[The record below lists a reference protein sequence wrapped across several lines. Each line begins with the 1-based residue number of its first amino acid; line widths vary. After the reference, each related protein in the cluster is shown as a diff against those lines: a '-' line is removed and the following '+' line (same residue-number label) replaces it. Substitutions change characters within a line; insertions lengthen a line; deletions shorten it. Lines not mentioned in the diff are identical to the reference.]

1 MAQPRLAAKGLTSGA
16 ETEQRTFAVAG
27 MRCASCVAR
36 VEKALGTAPGV
47 LDVRV
52 NLALENA
59 AVTGRAGALAPA
71 VLGKRLAR
79 AGYALRAP
87 SPAEGDMAGGE
98 ARLAAE
104 GRRVAISA
112 ALTAPMVLGM
122 ILQALGYED
131 LHLMPA
137 GEVLLATP
145 VLFVLGAGF
154 HRSAWR
160 ALRAQTANMDVLVAL
175 GTTAAYAYSWFLLL
189 RLGDA
194 ADGRLYFEACAVI
207 ITLVLLGK
215 WLEGRAKRATT
226 AAIRQLMAL
235 RPAKARVRRGGVE
248 RELPVADVRVDDV
261 ALVRPG
267 ERVPV
272 DGVVLAGDSEVD
284 ESLLTGESMPARKQ
298 VGDAVTGGGVNAAGH
313 LEVRATAV
321 GEDATLARVVRLVEN
336 AQRGKARVQRLV
348 DRVSG
353 VFVPVVLA
361 LAALTFAAW
370 QLATGDFEAAL
381 IASVSVL
388 VIACPC
394 ALGLATPTA
403 IMAGTGAAA
412 KAGILVRDVDTFER
426 APAVTT
432 VLLDKTGTLTVGR
445 PALVRVIPWPPAAG
459 SPAGA
464 GAGESALLRL
474 AASVQQAS
482 EHPLAR
488 SAVRAAKARSI
499 ELEPVAGFVNHVGRG
514 VSGVVAGRKVRVGTP
529 ALVPEAADV
538 GLDDPGQTVAWVADA
553 SGLRGALVFA
563 DALRDGA
570 KPAVRQLRRLGI
582 RPVVLSGDA
591 PAVAR
596 RVADAVGIEDAR
608 GGVLPDRKAGV
619 VRELAARGERV
630 AMVGDGVN
638 DAPALAAA
646 EVGIA
651 IGGGTDI
658 AMETAGVTLMRPDP
672 MLVAGAIDV
681 AKATFRK
688 IKQNLFWAFVYNA
701 LALPAAA
708 LGHLSPTLAGAAMA
722 FSSVCVVANSLLL
735 RGWRP
740 AAPPVKADAGAATPS
755 R

>member
-1 MAQPRLAAKGLTSGA
+1 MAQPRLAAKGLASGA

-27 MRCASCVAR
+27 MRCASCAAR
-36 VEKALGTAPGV
+36 VEKALRAAPGV
-47 LDVRV
+47 LDARV

-59 AVTGRAGALAPA
+59 AVTARAGALAPA
-71 VLGKRLAR
+71 ALGKQLAR

-87 SPAEGDMAGGE
+87 SAAEGGMAGGE

-104 GRRVAISA
+104 GRRVVVSA

-145 VLFVLGAGF
+145 VQFALGAGF

-160 ALRAQTANMDVLVAL
+160 ALRARTANMDVLVAL

-189 RLGDA
+189 RLGNA

-284 ESLLTGESMPARKQ
+284 ESLLTGESMPVRKQ
-298 VGDAVTGGGVNAAGH
+298 VGDSVTGGSVSAAGH

-348 DRVSG
+348 DQVSG

-445 PALVRVIPWPPAAG
+445 PALVRVIPWPPAAR
-459 SPAGA
+459 SPVS
-464 GAGESALLRL
+464 ESALLRL

-488 SAVRAAKARSI
+488 GVVRAAKARGI
-499 ELEPVAGFVNHVGRG
+499 GLEPVAGFANHVGRG
-514 VSGVVAGRKVRVGTP
+514 VSGVVAGREVRVGTP

-538 GLDDPGQTVAWVADA
+538 DLDAPGQTVAWVADA
-553 SGLRGALVFA
+553 GGLRGALVFA

-596 RVADAVGIEDAR
+596 RVADALGIEDAR

-672 MLVAGAIDV
+672 MLVAGVIAI

-688 IKQNLFWAFVYNA
+688 IKQNLFWAFIYNA

-740 AAPPVKADAGAATPS
+740 AAPASRARTADRTTIPC